1 MFFRSKEDS
10 SEPVEGPRFTTHD
23 NGSLE
28 IYSVENED
36 TGQYT
41 CLAKNTEGSSA
52 VDAMLYVKGKQ
63 FYLCLQQWIPEV
75 ETWLIQFYPWKIP
88 LE

>member
-1 MFFRSKEDS
+1 MFFLRMFSRSKDDS
-10 SEPVEGPRFTTHD
+10 SESVEGPRLTIHD

-28 IYSVENED
+28 IYSVEKDD

-63 FYLCLQQWIPEV
+63 FYL
-75 ETWLIQFYPWKIP
+75 
-88 LE
+88 

>member
-1 MFFRSKEDS
+1 MFSRSKEDS

-28 IYSVENED
+28 IYSVEKDD

-52 VDAMLYVKGKQ
+52 IDAMLYVKGKQ
-63 FYLCLQQWIPEV
+63 FYLCLQWIPEV
-75 ETWLIQFYPWKIP
+75 ET
-88 LE
+88 

>member
-1 MFFRSKEDS
+1 MFPRSKDDS
-10 SEPVEGPRFTTHD
+10 SESVEGPRFTVHD

-28 IYSVENED
+28 IYSVEKDD

-52 VDAMLYVKGKQ
+52 IDATLYVKGKQ
-63 FYLCLQQWIPEV
+63 FYGEQCVLLL
-75 ETWLIQFYPWKIP
+75 TD
-88 LE
+88 LEL

>member
-1 MFFRSKEDS
+1 MFSRSKDDS
-10 SEPVEGPRFTTHD
+10 PESVHGPRFTVHE

-28 IYSVENED
+28 IYNVAKDD

-52 VDAMLYVKGKQ
+52 IDAVLYVKGKQ
-63 FYLCLQQWIPEV
+63 FYL
-75 ETWLIQFYPWKIP
+75 
-88 LE
+88 LEIAVFSCCTVLEM